1 LTVAQIQAA
10 MNAAVSDLYNINIS
24 ATPARKVR
32 DYPVAILFDAD
43 ANQAVQADADKIC
56 EKRRSA

>member
-24 ATPARKVR
+24 ATACQESARFTR
-32 DYPVAILFDAD
+32 
-43 ANQAVQADADKIC
+43 
-56 EKRRSA
+56 